1 MFRYIE
7 SDLLEWKGSNNRTP
21 LLLRGARQ
29 IGKTY
34 IIEKFA
40 KNNFSNFIKINFEFD
55 KDYKKYFKKNLD
67 PHKFLAA
74 VSLDKNIKIEPGKT
88 LIFFDEIQECP
99 EAIQALRYFYEEIPE
114 LHVIAAGSLL
124 EFALNSKDFKMPV
137 GRISFKFL
145 KPLSFYEFL
154 KAQNK
159 DPLIE
164 YIQKLNLQE
173 ATDDIVH
180 KRLLKEFDTY
190 CLVGGMPSAVKAY
203 IDNQE
208 NFDQGFTKVR
218 EVHHR
223 LLQTYKKDFG
233 KYAKASRHDDLEA
246 VFDYIPKSIS
256 KKFKYSNVYQEAKSR
271 DMKIA
276 LDLLIK
282 AGICTK
288 IPRANN
294 DLPLGV
300 SASDTNFKL
309 SFLDIGLMNTSCDL
323 DLDKFLL
330 EEKENDKFDGA
341 IAEQFVA
348 QELLTIVP
356 SYQEAKLYY
365 WEKADTSTAEI
376 DYLISIKNKIYPL
389 EVKAGKTGKL
399 KSLHVYMQNYHPA
412 FGTRISSKKLEYENS
427 ILSIPIYAS
436 CESHRLVRELLVNAD
451 YPEK

>member
-1 MFRYIE
+1 MFRYFE
-7 SDLLEWKGSNNRTP
+7 ADLLEWKDSSIRTP
-21 LLLRGARQ
+21 LLVRGARQ

-34 IIEKFA
+34 IIENFA
-40 KNNFSNFIKINFEFD
+40 KSNFSNYIKINFEFD
-55 KDYKKYFKKNLD
+55 KDYKNYFKRNLD
-67 PHKFLAA
+67 PHKFLTA

-99 EAIQALRYFYEEIPE
+99 EAIQALRYFYEEIPA

-137 GRISFKFL
+137 GRITSKFL

-154 KAQNK
+154 KAQEK
-159 DPLIE
+159 DPLID
-164 YIQKLNLQE
+164 YIRNLKLQE
-173 ATDDIVH
+173 TSDDIVH
-180 KRLLKEFDTY
+180 SRLLKELGVY
-190 CLVGGMPSAVKAY
+190 YLVGGMPSAVKAY
-203 IDNQE
+203 IDNQGDL
-208 NFDQGFTKVR
+208 NKGFSKVR

-246 VFDYIPKSIS
+246 VFDYAPKSIS

-276 LDLLIK
+276 LDLLVK

-300 SASDTNFKL
+300 SASDKHFKL
-309 SFLDIGLMNTSCDL
+309 AFLDIGLMNSSSNL

-330 EEKENDKFDGA
+330 EDKENDKFDGA

-348 QELLTIVP
+348 QELLTTIP

-365 WEKADTSTAEI
+365 WEKLDSGTAEI
-376 DYLISIKNKIYPL
+376 DYLLSIKNKIYPL

-399 KSLHVYMQNYHPA
+399 KSLHVYMQTYHPG
-412 FGTRISSKKLEYENS
+412 FGVRISAKKLEYENS
-427 ILSIPIYAS
+427 ILSIPIYATA
-436 CESHRLVRELLVNAD
+436 ESQRLIRDLAN
-451 YPEK
+451 

>member
-1 MFRYIE
+1 MFRYLE
-7 SDLLEWKGSNNRTP
+7 ADLLEWKNSSSRTP

-34 IIEKFA
+34 VIEKFA
-40 KNNFSNFIKINFEFD
+40 KNNFSNFIKINFELD
-55 KDYKKYFKKNLD
+55 KDYKNYFKKNLD
-67 PHKFLAA
+67 PHKFLTAL
-74 VSLDKNIKIEPGKT
+74 SLDKNIKIEASKT

-99 EAIQALRYFYEEIPE
+99 EAIQALRYFYEEVPK
-114 LHVIAAGSLL
+114 LHIIAAGSLL
-124 EFALNSKDFKMPV
+124 EFALNSEDFKMPV
-137 GRISFKFL
+137 GRITFKFL

-159 DPLIE
+159 DPLID
-164 YIQKLNLQE
+164 YIRNLNLQE
-173 ATDDIVH
+173 GSDDIIH
-180 KRLLKEFDTY
+180 KRLLKELDTY
-190 CLVGGMPSAVKAY
+190 YLVGGMPSAVQAY

-208 NFDQGFTKVR
+208 DLDKGFSKVR

-246 VFDYIPKSIS
+246 VFDYVPKSVS
-256 KKFKYSNVYQEAKSR
+256 KKFKYSNVYQEAKSK

-276 LDLLIK
+276 LELLIK

-300 SASDTNFKL
+300 SSSDKHFKAL
-309 SFLDIGLMNTSCDL
+309 FLDIGLMNSSCNL

-330 EEKENDKFDGA
+330 EDKTNDKFDGA
-341 IAEQFVA
+341 IAEQFVG

-365 WEKADTSTAEI
+365 WETLNSGTAEI
-376 DYLISIKNKIYPL
+376 DYLVSVKNKIYPL

-399 KSLHVYMQNYHPA
+399 RSLHVYMQEYHPD
-412 FGTRISSKKLEYENS
+412 FGVRISARKLEYENS

-436 CESHRLVRELLVNAD
+436 CESQRLM
-451 YPEK
+451 KSI